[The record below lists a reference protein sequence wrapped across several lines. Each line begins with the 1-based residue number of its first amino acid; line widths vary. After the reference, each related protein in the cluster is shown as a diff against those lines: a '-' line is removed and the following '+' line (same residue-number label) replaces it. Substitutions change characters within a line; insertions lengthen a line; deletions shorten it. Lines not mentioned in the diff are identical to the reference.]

1 MRAVGN
7 FTDLTKINALLFIV
21 IFTLNVLPAFA
32 PPTWIAMSFIGLTVP
47 EINTFLTA
55 LVAATA
61 AASGRIVLA
70 KLSHMLVRQNLL
82 SEGTRQNIDAIRL
95 GIEGRPAITFG
106 AFLGYAVSPLPSN
119 YLFIAYG
126 LTSLPIAYLA
136 LPFFVGRTL
145 SYGFWLETA
154 STVGDKLDLDW
165 FESSPYL
172 VGYFLFSQ
180 LALLPVIYCFT
191 RIDWE
196 AALGERRLKWR
207 GRRSLS

>member
-1 MRAVGN
+1 VLAVGD

-21 IFTLNVLPAFA
+21 IFTLNILPAVA

-47 EINTFLTA
+47 EINPLLTA

-70 KLSHMLVRQNLL
+70 KLSHMVVRQRLL
-82 SEGTRQNIDAIRL
+82 SDRTRRNVDAIRL
-95 GIEGRPAITFG
+95 GIESRPAITFG
-106 AFLGYAVSPLPSN
+106 AFLGYAISPLPSN

-136 LPFFVGRTL
+136 LPFFVGRAL
-145 SYGFWLETA
+145 SYSFWLGTA
-154 STVGDKLDLDW
+154 STISDRLDLEW
-165 FESSPYL
+165 FESAPYF

-180 LALLPVIYCFT
+180 LALVPVIYCFT
-191 RIDWE
+191 RIDWH
-196 AALGERRLKWR
+196 AALTERRLKWLGKR
-207 GRRSLS
+207 G

>member
-1 MRAVGN
+1 
-7 FTDLTKINALLFIV
+7 
-21 IFTLNVLPAFA
+21 
-32 PPTWIAMSFIGLTVP
+32 
-47 EINTFLTA
+47 
-55 LVAATA
+55 
-61 AASGRIVLA
+61 
-70 KLSHMLVRQNLL
+70 MLVRQNLL

-180 LALLPVIYCFT
+180 LALLPVILLLHTYRLGGRT
-191 RIDWE
+191 RGE
-196 AALGERRLKWR
+196 AAQVAWKAKLIVSAPLVFLAANFTVTIRPWSKRVCCPH
-207 GRRSLS
+207 SLSVT